1 MILLQVSNIKLNIT
15 QNEQDAYK
23 KALKTAGISDK
34 EVRYWKILKYSVDAR
49 NKSQISKVY
58 AIGLYV
64 DAYHKSRKNV
74 LVIEKEK
81 RYSYKL
87 SGEKPM
93 NYRPIVVG
101 FGPAGMFTAY
111 LLAMNGYAPIIIER
125 GDMVENRLR
134 IVEEFWETGELNLN
148 CNVQF
153 GEGGAGTF
161 SDGKLNTGIKDKENR
176 IRFVLETFVKFGAD
190 EKILYDAKPHIGTD
204 ILKEIVSN
212 MRKYIIEMGGTFY
225 FNTSV
230 VDISYK
236 KHKITEVHLSNH
248 QTIKTEVCIFAIGH
262 SARETFQM
270 LYENGVMM
278 EQKPFALGVRIE
290 HKQTMINKSQ
300 YGFEDNC
307 LGAASY
313 KLTYKT
319 SQNRGVYSFCM
330 CPGGFVVDSSSE
342 NHGKVVNGMSY
353 SKRDGS
359 NANSAI
365 VVTVTPQDF
374 SNNHPLAGIAYQK
387 ALEKKAYIEGDGKI
401 PVQTYSDFKNNKTTS
416 KLGNIVPQIK
426 GKYKLANLNS
436 IFPEYIIEALIEGI
450 EFFGKK
456 IDGFSTEDV
465 VLSAVETRTS
475 SPVRIIRNDKFE
487 TNIAGIIPAG
497 EGAGYAGGITS
508 AAIDGMKVFEQI
520 AKTYRPQKNNKESS

>member
-1 MILLQVSNIKLNIT
+1 MVLLQVSNIKLNIN

-23 KALKTAGISDK
+23 KALKTAGISNKD
-34 EVRYWKILKYSVDAR
+34 VRHWKILKYSVDAR
-49 NKSQISKVY
+49 NKAQISKVY
-58 AIGLYV
+58 SIGLYV
-64 DAYHKSRKNV
+64 DSYHKSRKNV

-81 RYSYKL
+81 QYCYEI
-87 SGEKPM
+87 SGNKPL
-93 NYRPIVVG
+93 NHPPVVVG
-101 FGPAGMFTAY
+101 FGPAGMFAAY
-111 LLAMNGYAPIIIER
+111 LLAMNGFAPVIIER
-125 GDMVENRLR
+125 GDTVENRSR
-134 IVEEFWETGELNLN
+134 VVEEFWKTGELNQN

-212 MRKYIIEMGGTFY
+212 MRKYIIEKGGRFY

-230 VDISYK
+230 TDISYK
-236 KHKITEVHLSNH
+236 NDKITKIHLSNQ
-248 QTIKTEVCIFAIGH
+248 QTLDTEVCIFAIGH
-262 SARETFQM
+262 SSRDTFQM
-270 LYENGVMM
+270 LFDKGIHM

-300 YGFEDNC
+300 YGFEDNR

-342 NHGKVVNGMSY
+342 KHGKVVNGMSY
-353 SKRDGS
+353 SKRDGR

-365 VVTVTPQDF
+365 VVTVTPDDF
-374 SNNHPLAGIAYQK
+374 SDNHPLAGISYQRE
-387 ALEKKAYIEGDGKI
+387 LEKRAYDEGDGKI
-401 PVQTYSDFKNNKTTS
+401 PVQTYSDFKKNVITT
-416 KLGNIVPQIK
+416 KLGDILPQIK
-426 GKYKLANLNS
+426 GKYKLSNLNT
-436 IFPEYIIEALIEGI
+436 IFPEYIVEALIEGI
-450 EFFGKK
+450 DYFGKK
-456 IDGFSTEDV
+456 IDGFSKEDV
-465 VLSAVETRTS
+465 ILSAVETRTS
-475 SPVRIIRNDKFE
+475 SPVRIIRNDDFE
-487 TNIAGIIPAG
+487 SNIAGLMPVG

-508 AAIDGMKVFEQI
+508 AAIDGMKAFEQI
-520 AKTYRPQKNNKESS
+520 SKRFKPQKK